1 MNTPTHLVPDPQLG
15 ADTGLLVLHPED
27 NVATALRVIP
37 ADSRVSF
44 GGGDL
49 MAQDE
54 IPTGHKV
61 ALRSIEADEPVRKY
75 GQIIGFAGRAIREGE
90 HVHVHNVAYREFDRA
105 GDFGTAL
112 RKTDFVPESE
122 RATFQGYRRMNGS
135 VGTRNY
141 VGILTSVN
149 CSATAAKL
157 IASRIENSG
166 VLDGYPNVDGVVALT
181 HSSGCGTGGEGNYGF
196 EVLQRTLQGYANHPN
211 FAAILV
217 LGLGCEVN
225 QIAGLTAGWSL
236 SPDKSV
242 SSMTIQAQGGTR
254 ATVAEGVRRIEELLP
269 ELDKARRTTV
279 PASELILAMEC
290 GGSDAFSGITAN
302 PALGA
307 AADILIRH
315 GGSAV
320 FGETTEIYGAEHLL
334 TSRVD
339 SQLTADKLNER
350 IRWWEQH
357 VAVDGSSINNNPSPG
372 NKAGGLTTILEKS
385 LGAVAKGGT
394 TNLADVVEYAEPITA
409 RGLVFMDTPGYDPV
423 NATGLVA
430 GGAQVLAFTTGRG
443 SAFGC
448 KPTPSIKLSTNT
460 ALYERMQD
468 DIDVNCGAV
477 ADGQLSIEE
486 MGQQI
491 FDLVL
496 RVASGEETKS
506 EQLGYG
512 DNEFVPWQLSTVL

>member
-1 MNTPTHLVPDPQLG
+1 MNKTVDVVSDPQLG
-15 ADTGLLVLHPED
+15 VEIGLLVLHPED
-27 NVATALRVIP
+27 NVGTALQKVP
-37 ADSRVSF
+37 ADTHVSF
-44 GGGDL
+44 ASGNLPCVG
-49 MAQDE
+49 E
-54 IPTGHKV
+54 IPTGHKA
-61 ALRSIEADEPVRKY
+61 ALRTIAADEPIRKY
-75 GQIIGFAGRAIREGE
+75 GQIIGFAGRRIEKGE
-90 HVHVHNVAYREFDRA
+90 HVHSHNVDYREFERNGQA
-105 GDFGTAL
+105 GTAL
-112 RKTDFVPESE
+112 RKTEFLPENQ
-122 RATFQGYRRMNGS
+122 RATFQGYRRANGS

-166 VLDGYPNVDGVVALT
+166 VLDDYPNVDGVVALT

-196 EVLQRTLQGYANHPN
+196 EVLRRTLHGYANHPN
-211 FAAILV
+211 FASILV

-225 QIAGLTAGWSL
+225 QIQGLTSGWSL

-269 ELDKARRTTV
+269 RINKATRTTI
-279 PASELILAMEC
+279 PAAELILAMEC

-302 PALGA
+302 PALGS
-307 AADILIRH
+307 AADLLVRH
-315 GGSAV
+315 GGTAV

-334 TSRVD
+334 TSRAE
-339 SQLTADKLNER
+339 SQRVANKLMER
-350 IRWWEQH
+350 VRWWEQH
-357 VAVDGSSINNNPSPG
+357 VAIDGSSINNNPSPG

-394 TNLADVVEYAEPITA
+394 TNLVDVVEYAEPITA
-409 RGLVFMDTPGYDPV
+409 RGLVYMDTPGYDPV
-423 NATGLVA
+423 NATGMVA
-430 GGAQVLAFTTGRG
+430 GGAHVLAFTTGRG

-448 KPTPSIKLSTNT
+448 KPTPSIKLATNT
-460 ALYERMQD
+460 PLYERMSE
-468 DIDVNCGAV
+468 DIDLNCGAI
-477 ADGQLSIEE
+477 ADGRFTIEE

-491 FDLVL
+491 FDLIL

>member
-1 MNTPTHLVPDPQLG
+1 MKTPIDRVKDPQLG
-15 ADTGLLVLHPED
+15 AGIKLLVLHPED
-27 NVATALRVIP
+27 NVGTVLTKVP
-37 ADSRVSF
+37 ADARVPLA
-44 GGGDL
+44 GGDL
-49 MAQDE
+49 LCAGE
-54 IPTGHKV
+54 IPSGHKV
-61 ALRSIEADEPVRKY
+61 ALRAIAADEPIRKY
-75 GQIIGFAGRAIREGE
+75 GQIIGFAGRRIEKGE
-90 HVHVHNVAYREFDRA
+90 HVHVHNVAYREFERA
-105 GDFGTAL
+105 GESGTAL
-112 RKTDFVPESE
+112 RDTQFLPENQ
-122 RATFQGYRRMNGS
+122 RATFQGYRRANGS

-141 VGILTSVN
+141 VGIITSVN

-157 IASRIENSG
+157 IAAHIENSG
-166 VLDGYPNVDGVVALT
+166 VLSEYPNVDGVVALT

-196 EVLQRTLQGYANHPN
+196 EVLRRTLHGYANHPN
-211 FAAILV
+211 FASILV

-225 QIAGLTAGWSL
+225 QIQGLTSGWSL
-236 SPDKSV
+236 SPDKSI
-242 SSMTIQAQGGTR
+242 SSMTIQAQGGTP

-269 ELDKARRTTV
+269 GLNMASRTTI

-307 AADILIRH
+307 AADLLVRH
-315 GGSAV
+315 GGTAV

-334 TSRVD
+334 TSRAE
-339 SQLTADKLNER
+339 SQPVADKLIER
-350 IRWWEQH
+350 VRWWERH
-357 VAVDGSSINNNPSPG
+357 VATDGSSINNNPSPG

-394 TNLADVVEYAEPITA
+394 TNLVDVVEYAEPISA
-409 RGLVFMDTPGYDPV
+409 RGLIYMDTPGYDPV
-423 NATGLVA
+423 NATGLIA

-448 KPTPSIKLSTNT
+448 KPAPSIKLATNT
-460 ALYERMQD
+460 PLYERMSE
-468 DIDVNCGAV
+468 DIDLNCGTV
-477 ADGQLSIEE
+477 ADGQLTIEE

-491 FDLVL
+491 FELIL

>member
-1 MNTPTHLVPDPQLG
+1 MNTPIELIANPRLA
-15 ADTGLLVLHPED
+15 ADMGLLVLHPED
-27 NVATALRVIP
+27 NVGTALGTVT
-37 ADSRVSF
+37 AGTSLSVT
-44 GGGDL
+44 GGEL
-49 MAQDE
+49 LCADE
-54 IPTGHKV
+54 IPGGHKV
-61 ALRSIEADEPVRKY
+61 ALRTIEADEPVRKY
-75 GQIIGFAGRAIREGE
+75 GQIIGFAGRLISKGE

-105 GDFGTAL
+105 GQAGTAL
-112 RKTDFVPESE
+112 RETDFVPEDQ
-122 RATFQGYRRMNGS
+122 RATFQGYRRSNGS

-141 VGILTSVN
+141 IGILTSVN

-166 VLDGYPNVDGVVALT
+166 VLDQYPNVDGVVALT

-196 EVLQRTLQGYANHPN
+196 EVLRRTLHGYANHPN
-211 FAAILV
+211 FASILV

-225 QIAGLTAGWSL
+225 QIAGLTTGWQL
-236 SPDKSV
+236 SPDKSI
-242 SSMTIQAQGGTR
+242 SSMTIQAQGGTK

-269 ELDKARRTTV
+269 EINKSQRTTV
-279 PASELILAMEC
+279 PASELVLAMEC
-290 GGSDAFSGITAN
+290 GGSDAFSGVTAN

-307 AADILIRH
+307 AADLLIRH
-315 GGSAV
+315 GGTAV

-334 TSRVD
+334 TSRAE
-339 SQLTADKLNER
+339 SQRTADKLMER

-357 VAVDGSSINNNPSPG
+357 VTADGSSINNNPSPG

-394 TNLADVVEYAEPITA
+394 TNLVDVVEYAEPITA
-409 RGLVFMDTPGYDPV
+409 HGLVFMDTPGYDPV
-423 NATGLVA
+423 NATGMVA

-448 KPTPSIKLSTNT
+448 KPTPSIKLATNT
-460 ALYERMQD
+460 ALYERMRD

-477 ADGQLSIEE
+477 ADGQLTIEE

-491 FDLVL
+491 FDLIL
-496 RVASGEETKS
+496 AVASGRETKS
-506 EQLGYG
+506 EELGYG